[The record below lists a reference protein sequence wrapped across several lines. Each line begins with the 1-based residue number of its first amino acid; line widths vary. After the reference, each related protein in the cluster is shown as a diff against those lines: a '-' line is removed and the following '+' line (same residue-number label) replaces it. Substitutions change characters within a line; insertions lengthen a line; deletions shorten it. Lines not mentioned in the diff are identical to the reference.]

1 MSFRKR
7 GVVLGNPRTPAVAK
21 VEKSLPAGT
30 RPSPHDGRLTT
41 SSGTQSLDQLLA
53 GHAGLPMGTS
63 LLIEE
68 TGTTDF
74 GGMLLRYYAAEGLA
88 QGHHVHVLGFDDSW
102 RRELPGLG
110 SEAKEKAAKPE
121 SSSDS
126 KMKIAW
132 RYETLGN
139 RVSPSREP
147 TQPVSSQQSASSA
160 FCHTFNLTKKLESR
174 DIKGQLFGFPIINVN
189 AASQSTGFFREFLN
203 SVAAKLAS
211 TPSSTIHRVVVPS
224 LLSPTLYPSYGCN
237 PQQVLQF
244 LHGLRGLL
252 RQHHTRLTA
261 IATLPISLHPR
272 ANGLTR
278 WAEILCDGVLELVP
292 LGHQIQ
298 VSRDPTSED
307 KAQGLLRVHSLP
319 IFHERGGGL
328 DEGWR
333 REDLSFK
340 LSAST
345 GLIITPYSLPPVGEE
360 EEQAKE
366 AAEAEKKKKSL
377 EF

>member
-7 GVVLGNPRTPAVAK
+7 GVVLGNPQTPATAK

-41 SSGTQSLDQLLA
+41 SSGTPSLDQLLA

-63 LLIEE
+63 LLVEE
-68 TGTTDF
+68 AGTTDF
-74 GGMLLRYYAAEGLA
+74 GGMLLRYYAAEGLV

-110 SEAKEKAAKPE
+110 SDTKEKAAKPE

-126 KMKIAW
+126 KMRIAW

-147 TQPVSSQQSASSA
+147 AQTTLPQQSAVA
-160 FCHTFNLTKKLESR
+160 TFCHAFNLTKKLESS
-174 DIKGQLFGFPIINVN
+174 DIKGQLSATPI
-189 AASQSTGFFREFLN
+189 ASASPRPTPFFRDFIVSL
-203 SVAAKLAS
+203 AAKLS
-211 TPSSTIHRVVVPS
+211 NTPPSTIHRVVVPS
-224 LLSPTLYPSYGCN
+224 LLSPTLYPSYASN
-237 PQQVLQF
+237 PQEVLHF

-252 RQHHTRLTA
+252 RQYHTRLTA
-261 IATLPISLHPR
+261 VVTLPISLYPR
-272 ANGLTR
+272 VNGLTR
-278 WAEILCDGVLELVP
+278 WAELLCDGVLELVP

-298 VSRDPTSED
+298 VSRDPTGED

-319 IFHERGGGL
+319 VFHERGGGL

-345 GLIITPYSLPPVGEE
+345 GLVITPYSLPPVGEDE
-360 EEQAKE
+360 QQAKD

>member
-21 VEKSLPAGT
+21 VEKSLPSGT

-74 GGMLLRYYAAEGLA
+74 GGMLLRYYAAEGLV
-88 QGHHVHVLGFDDSW
+88 QGHHVHVVGFDDSW

-110 SEAKEKAAKPE
+110 GDPKEKPVKSE

-147 TQPVSSQQSASSA
+147 AQQATTQQSAAAA
-160 FCHTFNLTKKLESR
+160 FCHTFNLTKKLESS
-174 DIKGQLFGFPIINVN
+174 DIKGQLFGSPIVN
-189 AASQSTGFFREFLN
+189 GFSRSTPFFRDFIA
-203 SVAAKLAS
+203 SAAAKLAN
-211 TPSSTIHRVVVPS
+211 TPPSTIHRVVVPS
-224 LLSPTLYPSYGCN
+224 LLSPTLYPSYACN
-237 PQQVLQF
+237 PQEVLQF

-252 RQHHTRLTA
+252 RRYPTRLSA
-261 IATLPISLHPR
+261 IATLPISLYPR

-278 WAEILCDGVLELVP
+278 WAELLCDGVLELVP

-340 LSAST
+340 LNAST
-345 GLIITPYSLPPVGEE
+345 GLIITPYSLPPVGEDAQ
-360 EEQAKE
+360 QAEE

>member
-21 VEKSLPAGT
+21 VEKSLPPGT

-68 TGTTDF
+68 SGTTDF
-74 GGMLLRYYAAEGLA
+74 GGMLLRYYAAEGLV

-110 SEAKEKAAKPE
+110 TDDKEKSAKAE

-132 RYETLGN
+132 RYEALGN
-139 RVSPSREP
+139 RVSPSRDP
-147 TQPVSSQQSASSA
+147 TQTPSPQQSTAAA
-160 FCHTFNLTKKLESR
+160 FCHTFNLTKKLESS
-174 DIKGQLFGFPIINVN
+174 DVKGQLFGFPIVN
-189 AASQSTGFFREFLN
+189 AFSPPSSFFRDFLA
-203 SVAAKLAS
+203 SVAAKLTS
-211 TPSSTIHRVVVPS
+211 SPPSTIHRVVVPS
-224 LLSPTLYPSYGCN
+224 LLSPTLYPSYACN
-237 PQQVLQF
+237 PEQVLRF
-244 LHGLRGLL
+244 LHRLRALL
-252 RQHHTRLTA
+252 RQNHTRLTA
-261 IATLPISLHPR
+261 VVTLPISLHPR

-278 WAEILCDGVLELVP
+278 WAEHLCDGVLELVP

-307 KAQGLLRVHSLP
+307 KAQGLVRVHSLP

-345 GLIITPYSLPPVGEE
+345 GLSITPYSLPPVGED
-360 EEQAKE
+360 EEQGKE
-366 AAEAEKKKKSL
+366 NTEAEKKKKSL

>member
-7 GVVLGNPRTPAVAK
+7 GVVLGNPRTPVVAK
-21 VEKSLPAGT
+21 VEKSLPEGT

-53 GHAGLPMGTS
+53 GHAGLPLGTS

-74 GGMLLRYYAAEGLA
+74 GGMLLRYYAAEGLV
-88 QGHHVHVLGFDDSW
+88 QGHQVHVLGFDDSW

-110 SEAKEKAAKPE
+110 SDTKEKSSKAE

-132 RYETLGN
+132 RYEALGN
-139 RVSPSREP
+139 RVTPSREP
-147 TQPVSSQQSASSA
+147 TQAASPQQGPTAS
-160 FCHTFNLTKKLESR
+160 FCHTFNLTKKLENS
-174 DIKGQLFGFPIINVN
+174 DIKGQLFGSPI
-189 AASQSTGFFREFLN
+189 ASPLARPAPFFNNFIA
-203 SVAAKLAS
+203 SVAAKLAN
-211 TPSSTIHRVVVPS
+211 TPPSIIHRVVVPS
-224 LLSPTLYPSYGCN
+224 LLSPTLYPSYACN
-237 PQQVLQF
+237 PQEVLQF

-252 RQHHTRLTA
+252 RQYHTRLTA
-261 IATLPISLHPR
+261 VLTLPVSLYPR

-278 WAEILCDGVLELVP
+278 WAELLCDGVLELVP

-345 GLIITPYSLPPVGEE
+345 GLIITPYSLPPVGEDE
-360 EEQAKE
+360 QQAKE
-366 AAEAEKKKKSL
+366 AADAEKKKKSL

>member
-7 GVVLGNPRTPAVAK
+7 GVVLGNPRTPTVAK

-74 GGMLLRYYAAEGLA
+74 GGMLLRYYASEGMV
-88 QGHHVHVLGFDDSW
+88 QGHYVHVLGFDDSW

-110 SEAKEKAAKPE
+110 SETKDKTARAD

-147 TQPVSSQQSASSA
+147 TQTAVPQHDAAVP
-160 FCHTFNLTKKLESR
+160 FCHTFNLTKKLQSS
-174 DIKGQLFGFPIINVN
+174 DIKGQLFGSPIMSTL
-189 AASQSTGFFREFLN
+189 SQSSTFFRDFLASVASKLLN
-203 SVAAKLAS
+203 S
-211 TPSSTIHRVVVPS
+211 PPSTIHRVVVPS
-224 LLSPTLYPSYGCN
+224 LLSPTLYPSYACN
-237 PQQVLQF
+237 PQEVLQF

-252 RQHHTRLTA
+252 RQYHTRLTA
-261 IATLPISLHPR
+261 VITLPISLYPR

-278 WAEILCDGVLELVP
+278 WAELLCDGVLELVP

-345 GLIITPYSLPPVGEE
+345 GLIITPYSLPPVGEDE
-360 EEQAKE
+360 QQAKE